1 MLPKKFL
8 PKKKENKMKYE
19 GNVINARKFFLKDK
33 KNNLKFLLKTRYDWI
48 DNNINKYITLLKEDK
63 LLSKRV
69 EDIYEEVLEEEKQ
82 KKWGKKKIATATAR
96 KRAKKITHG
105 MNDILQLTDNGYQSN
120 ISDQW
125 WDWWL
130 NKATSR
136 YVKLVDEDR
145 YEEDQLWYEPSAEQI
160 DKIDQWL
167 RSRGR
172 KKMDFSK
179 FKV

>member
-1 MLPKKFL
+1 MFD
-8 PKKKENKMKYE
+8 ENQ
-19 GNVINARKFFLKDK
+19 
-33 KNNLKFLLKTRYDWI
+33 
-48 DNNINKYITLLKEDK
+48 EDK

-82 KKWGKKKIATATAR
+82 KKWGKKKIATATAK

-120 ISDQW
+120 ISDRW
-125 WDWWL
+125 RDWWL

-145 YEEDQLWYEPSAEQI
+145 YEEDQLWYGG
-160 DKIDQWL
+160 K
-167 RSRGR
+167 
-172 KKMDFSK
+172 
-179 FKV
+179 